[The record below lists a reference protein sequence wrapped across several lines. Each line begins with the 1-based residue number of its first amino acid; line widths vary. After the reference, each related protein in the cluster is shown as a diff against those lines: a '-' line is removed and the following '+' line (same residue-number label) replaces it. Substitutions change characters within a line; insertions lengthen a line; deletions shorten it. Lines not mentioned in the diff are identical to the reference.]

1 MESGKNPRFP
11 GKPETVGS
19 GKLIAIPSGGL
30 KEAGSDGVVES
41 FLSAFRTPRP
51 WISLG
56 LLVALGALSMMKVSF
71 SPLRMP
77 TNSFGFAYLT
87 LGIHLFLLSF
97 IIKAAS
103 WFILL
108 RPMKKVR
115 FFSPFASLLIGHLAD
130 NAMGM
135 RVGELVRGI
144 AQVIM
149 ERMSLVP
156 VFVTIVLY
164 RVIDG
169 CAILLYFLLV
179 SYFIEM
185 PESLVRIS
193 AFGLLGSILIL
204 GALAALRRYE
214 DTLPQAISSIF
225 GRLGPWMG
233 RRAEEIFDG
242 CRALDSRLDVLAVFI
257 LTLLTKLAVSGYY
270 WSIGKAFGLNLPLQS
285 PFALMGLIYFQKFV
299 PARTMEAYEL
309 VMNKHLGLVGAPK
322 GILESYAVLSYV
334 DMFIIT
340 TVLGLFLLTLA
351 GFYKGEP
358 EQS

>member
-1 MESGKNPRFP
+1 MELDKTP
-11 GKPETVGS
+11 GVVRKPEIVGP
-19 GKLIAIPSGGL
+19 GRLMAVPPGGMH
-30 KEAGSDGVVES
+30 EAGSTGSVAEI
-41 FLSAFRTPRP
+41 LSAFRTPGP

-56 LLVALGALSMMKVSF
+56 LFIALGALAMMKVSF
-71 SPLRMP
+71 YPLRMP

-87 LGIHLFLLSF
+87 LGIHIFLLSF

-103 WFILL
+103 WLILL
-108 RPMKKVR
+108 KPMKRVK
-115 FFSPFASLLIGHLAD
+115 FFSPFSSLLIGHLAD
-130 NAMGM
+130 NAIGM

-144 AQVIM
+144 ALVIM

-179 SYFIEM
+179 SFFIDV
-185 PESLVRIS
+185 PESLVRLS

-204 GALAALRRYE
+204 AMLAALRRYE
-214 DTLPQAISSIF
+214 GTLPRMISTFF
-225 GRLGPWMG
+225 GRYGPWIG

-242 CRALDSRLDVLAVFI
+242 CRALDSRLDILAVFI
-257 LTLLTKLAVSGYY
+257 LSLMTKLAVSGYY

-299 PARTMEAYEL
+299 PERTMEAYEMVL
-309 VMNKHLGLVGAPK
+309 NKHMGLVGAPK
-322 GILESYAVLSYV
+322 GIIESYAVLSYV

-340 TVLGLFLLTLA
+340 TALGLFLLILA
-351 GFYKGEP
+351 GFYRGRSD
-358 EQS
+358 QQ